1 MIDFSKYNFSKFYD
15 LVVGKNKAKRAEKKK
30 KFIETYGSN
39 EQVIRTL
46 IEKVGIYEVYKY
58 IAANNP
64 IFKDYEL
71 VKKCLK
77 KEVCFFKR
85 IPVKYRTEEL
95 VLIFMKY
102 EMKYDMNYKDIEKTI
117 NSKFQYLLESKWW
130 KKYVEENIKL
140 QQKEKD
146 MKVWW
151 KENSKKYANEDS
163 ALTAL
168 ERKFGKL
175 KDYFE
180 I

>member
-1 MIDFSKYNFSKFYD
+1 MIDFTKYNFSKFYD
-15 LVVGKNKAKRAEKKK
+15 LVVGKNKAKRVEKKK
-30 KFIETYGSN
+30 KFIETYGGN
-39 EQVIRTL
+39 EEVIRTL
-46 IEKVGIYEVYKY
+46 IQKVGIYEVYKY
-58 IAANNP
+58 IAPHNP

-77 KEVCFFKR
+77 KEVLFFKK

-102 EMKYDMNYKDIEKTI
+102 EMKYDMNYKGIEKSI

-146 MKVWW
+146 MKIWW
-151 KENSKKYANEDS
+151 RENSKKYSSEDS
-163 ALTAL
+163 AITAL
-168 ERKFGKL
+168 ERKFGKM